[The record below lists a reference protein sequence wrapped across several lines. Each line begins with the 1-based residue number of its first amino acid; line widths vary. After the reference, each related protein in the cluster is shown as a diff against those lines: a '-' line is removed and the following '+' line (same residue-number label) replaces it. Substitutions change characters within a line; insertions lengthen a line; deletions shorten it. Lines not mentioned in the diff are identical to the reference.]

1 MEVQDYVKEFLDVQ
15 QIDDIYLLRF
25 DMDTCDIQTAHDIYT
40 HLAPQFDNKLIALPS
55 NIDLEKV
62 KRTDLEDML
71 YAIRRALNNMN

>member
-25 DMDTCDIQTAHDIYT
+25 NMDTCDVQTIHDIYT
-40 HLAPQFDNKLIALPS
+40 YLAPQFDNKLIALPS

-71 YAIRRALNNMN
+71 YAIRRTLNNMN